1 MSYDALERGRD
12 IIASGCTYDLSGY
25 VTTVATEHGITSPGG
40 PRAVVTGYEARTS
53 GFPLIEISPPRGTL
67 TSLSVGN
74 IVTDCEYWVI
84 GTISGADPTWV
95 DDALMVYATSLIRL
109 FASSGYSQGDT
120 WLAEPVEFDYSP
132 PVFESDTTQKR
143 SVGVLVRFS
152 FAEAV

>member
-25 VTTVATEHGITSPGG
+25 IATVATAHGVTSPGG
-40 PRAVVTGYEARTS
+40 PRQVVTGYETRPS
-53 GFPLIEISPPRGTL
+53 FPLIEISPPRGTL

-74 IVTDCEYWVI
+74 IVTDAEYWVI

-109 FASSGYSQGDT
+109 FASSGYSRGDT